1 MVKIPKK
8 LKIGGHTIRVDSD
21 KELHGFNGKAD
32 METNTIQICKKLP
45 QSQKEATI
53 IHEIFHFLNTTF
65 DDSEHISHSLID
77 SLSEQLYQVLSD
89 NKMLK

>member
-1 MVKIPKK
+1 MKIPNKI
-8 LKIGGHTIRVDSD
+8 KIGGHIIKIDIS
-21 KELHGFNGKAD
+21 KELKDLNGQAD
-32 METNTIQICKKLP
+32 TSTNTIRICKLLP
-45 QSQKEATI
+45 QSQKESTL

-65 DDSEHISHSLID
+65 DGPDSITHALID